1 MYDLSQV
8 KVSNSPH
15 IRSEDSTRQIMLDV
29 IIALIPALALGI
41 FVFGARA
48 LVVTAVSV
56 AGSVFFEWLYNTL
69 LKKPCTIGNCSAIV
83 TGMLL
88 AYTLPVTA
96 PLWMVLIGD
105 LFAIIIVKSLFGGI
119 GKNFMNPALGG
130 RAFLMAS
137 YPVFMTTWCK
147 VHTSL
152 PLFGSADVV
161 SSATPLSFMK
171 EGKLPDVSL
180 GDAALGM
187 VGGCLGEVSAL
198 ALLAGGI
205 WLVYRRVI
213 TLRIPLCFIG
223 TVAVL
228 TLVFPKGDA
237 GAFTWMSYQLLS
249 GGLMLG
255 AIFMAT
261 DYASSPVTPKGQI
274 IYGIGCGALT
284 VLIRYF
290 GSYPEGV
297 SYAILIM
304 NCCVF
309 LIEKISQPVKFG
321 YVKPVKAPKAE
332 KEAAK

>member
-29 IIALIPALALGI
+29 IIALIPALALAV

-56 AGSVFFEWLYNTL
+56 VGSVVFEWLYNKL

-105 LFAIIIVKSLFGGI
+105 FFAIIIVKALFGGL

-147 VHTSL
+147 VHTTL
-152 PLFGSADVV
+152 PLFGTPDIT
-161 SSATPLSFMK
+161 SSATPLSFLK

-187 VGGCLGEVSAL
+187 VGGCIGEVSAL
-198 ALLAGGI
+198 ALLVGGAYLI
-205 WLVYRRVI
+205 YRKVI
-213 TLRIPLCFIG
+213 GWQIPVAYIG

-228 TLVFPKGDA
+228 SFLFPKA
-237 GAFTWMSYQLLS
+237 GTGLEWMLYSVFG
-249 GGLMLG
+249 GGLFLG

-261 DYASSPVTPKGQI
+261 DYVTSPVTKKGQLVF
-274 IYGIGCGALT
+274 GIGCGLFT

-290 GSYPEGV
+290 GSYNEGV
-297 SYAILIM
+297 CYSIMVMNLCVALIDKYTKPTRFG
-304 NCCVF
+304 V
-309 LIEKISQPVKFG
+309 VKSD
-321 YVKPVKAPKAE
+321 K
-332 KEAAK
+332 KEAAAK